1 MKVDALMSAQL
12 QDQQISTKTV
22 QSSIDKQKKV
32 IAEKGRELAEHRNRH
47 PSADYHAT
55 DSEHHVLVH
64 LHSLDFPFICAS
76 ICMH

>member
-1 MKVDALMSAQL
+1 MSAQL
-12 QDQQISTKTV
+12 QDEQISTKTI
-22 QSSIDKQKKV
+22 QASIDKQKKV
-32 IAEKGRELAEHRNRH
+32 NAEKGIDFAEHSNRY

-55 DSEHHVLVH
+55 DSEHSVIVH